1 MTRWAGTPDA
11 TMPSITCGGRRWT
24 CDARK
29 AELGAPPTLWTAAA
43 DAARP
48 AESSRIAGVFGH
60 GSNTSHLQRVSV
72 SRQLTAQKRLVMCN
86 TYHAV
91 ITSPLFFVIGMD
103 GAGGHTACMLAPTLP
118 HSHSTDSCRQR
129 RRQQQQQHHRQT
141 PPPPT
146 TTPSQCNQ
154 RLHLPALRFVAEAVH
169 EHYGAAGVMPQPAV
183 RDGRRYTA
191 RCTS

>member
-1 MTRWAGTPDA
+1 MGGHARRHDAVDHLRRAALDVRRAQSRAG
-11 TMPSITCGGRRWT
+11 R
-24 CDARK
+24 
-29 AELGAPPTLWTAAA
+29 PPTLWTAAA

-72 SRQLTAQKRLVMCN
+72 SRQLTVQKRLVMCN

-129 RRQQQQQHHRQT
+129 RRQQQQQQQQHQRQT

-183 RDGRRYTA
+183 RDGRRYAA